1 VAEQRIIDAHR
12 RHFGAAKRDAAREVS
27 IDAPRHGST
36 ADDAGGLAS
45 MLAVSMTTPS
55 QALSR
60 DAKEYHLR
68 QAIEALPPE
77 QRANTDLVVLWEGA
91 DAPCAG
97 EPAGAGARYIKMSP
111 QILAQLKAT
120 KLAPAA
126 YRMRAVNW
134 WLSQPD
140 GMGYGWV
147 GVLDTDLL
155 FQSDLFDQLYAI
167 ARPGSEELHLISESP
182 FEFNDGYTNRRLHS
196 TASCDLPLTQHLMR
210 ASILSAVNHTPS
222 AGSASSSII
231 GRALRGARRGAGRA
245 AAGAM
250 FTSPA
255 VTAFWRSFGRT
266 HRLNFGSMFGT
277 RIAMMAMCEEVV
289 AVLVGPMSS
298 CWDQGMLNVLVWTG
312 LLRSSL
318 PASTRIVVWDCFAGP
333 VKTLDVGGLRDE
345 HGRWYN
351 ERGALYAL
359 VHQFRKTRQ
368 SAFYASL
375 ELVLPSRTSAGDA
388 RSDALYPYVSWNAR
402 VLPRPMHTRN
412 SSHARTQARKHAAGG
427 RFMSCHECCVCRR
440 GCVHVRVRVRAHARA
455 RARVRAPQARGH
467 RLAHVSGQYCCKC
480 VKRSC

>member
-1 VAEQRIIDAHR
+1 MLLALTMSLIVNAFSFCHLPPIR
-12 RHFGAAKRDAAREVS
+12 
-27 IDAPRHGST
+27 PRAVYLAYTWGS
-36 ADDAGGLAS
+36 G
-45 MLAVSMTTPS
+45 PS
-55 QALSR
+55 SCSPYFMR
-60 DAKEYHLR
+60 SWV
-68 QAIEALPPE
+68 ALPPE

-155 FQSDLFDQLYAI
+155 FQSDLFDQLYAM

-182 FEFNDGYTNRRLHS
+182 YEFNDGYTNRRLHS
-196 TASCDLPLTQHLMR
+196 TASCDMPLTQHLIR

-245 AAGAM
+245 ATGGI
-250 FTSPA
+250 TSPA
-255 VTAFWRSFGRT
+255 VSAFWRSFGRT

-277 RIAMMAMCEEVV
+277 RVAMMAMCEEVV

-375 ELVLPSRTSAGDA
+375 ELLLPSRTSAGDA

-402 VLPRPMHTRN
+402 VLPRPMQRVPFVWDDARRMEKLRMAMQASRLRVAYQTRDP
-412 SSHARTQARKHAAGG
+412 SDQSRSARD
-427 RFMSCHECCVCRR
+427 CRLPLD
-440 GCVHVRVRVRAHARA
+440 C
-455 RARVRAPQARGH
+455 
-467 RLAHVSGQYCCKC
+467 L
-480 VKRSC
+480 